1 MFDRDRWQEIFSTL
15 KKNKLRTFLTAFGVF
30 WGIFMLIIMLG
41 SGTGLYNGVNQ
52 DMGDLATNSFF
63 MWTRNTSIPYK
74 GFPRG
79 RRYNFKNADTEA
91 LKDNISEI
99 QYIAPRLQARGF
111 RSGGNNVVR
120 GLRTGSFPVY
130 GDYPE
135 YNIIDPVVILSG
147 RFINDFDI
155 NNKRKIAIIGQRV
168 VEELFKAGEDPIG
181 EYIRIQGVYFK
192 IVGTFRSK
200 KPGNQSDQENQSIFM
215 PFTTLQ
221 KTYNYGDIV
230 GWYSITS
237 VTNVDASVVEEKAKE
252 LLKARHSIAPTD
264 DRAIGSFNVETEF
277 KKMTGLFKGIN
288 WLIWIVGTGTLFA
301 GVIGV
306 SNIMLII
313 VKERT
318 KEIGIQRALGAT
330 PMLIMSQIITESV
343 FLTSFAGFFGLSL
356 GTALLELVNY
366 LLISSGSDSAMFTRP
381 EINFNLAIT
390 ALIILVISGVLAGL
404 IPANRAISIK
414 PIDAIRNE

>member
-1 MFDRDRWQEIFSTL
+1 
-15 KKNKLRTFLTAFGVF
+15 
-30 WGIFMLIIMLG
+30 MLIIMLG
-41 SGTGLYNGVNQ
+41 SGTGLHNGVKQ
-52 DMGDLATNSFF
+52 DMGDLATNSVF
-63 MWTRNTSIPYK
+63 MWTQSTSIPYK

-79 RRYNFKNADTEA
+79 RRFYFKNADTEA
-91 LKDNISEI
+91 LKENITEI
-99 QYIAPRLQARGF
+99 EYIAPRLQAQGF
-111 RSGGNNVVR
+111 RGGGNNVVR

-135 YNIIDPVVILSG
+135 YNIINPVKMLTG

-155 NNKRKIAIIGQRV
+155 KDTRKVIVIGKRV
-168 VEELFKAGEDPIG
+168 VEELFDEGEEPIG

-192 IVGTFRSK
+192 VVGTFKSK
-200 KPGNQSDQENQSIFM
+200 NPGNQADQENQSIFM

-237 VTNVDASVVEEKAKE
+237 TENVPVSVLEEKAKV
-252 LLKARHSIAPTD
+252 LLKSRHSVAPND
-264 DRAIGSFNVETEF
+264 DRAIGSHNVEENF
-277 KKMTGLFKGIN
+277 NKMKGLFNGIY

-318 KEIGIQRALGAT
+318 K
-330 PMLIMSQIITESV
+330 
-343 FLTSFAGFFGLSL
+343 
-356 GTALLELVNY
+356 
-366 LLISSGSDSAMFTRP
+366 
-381 EINFNLAIT
+381 
-390 ALIILVISGVLAGL
+390 
-404 IPANRAISIK
+404 
-414 PIDAIRNE
+414 